1 MLDLQVKKSAL
12 MLIPALLLSMFMDK
26 MLTLLLESIK
36 KRTRKIWELVIKDS
50 CSVMLLM
57 NGILKPIT
65 HTLTS
70 LLIVY
75 ARRWLNKERAE
86 KSHG

>member
-1 MLDLQVKKSAL
+1 MSAL
-12 MLIPALLLSMFMDK
+12 MPIPALLLSMFMDK

-36 KRTRKIWELVIKDS
+36 KRMRKIWELVIKDS

-57 NGILKPIT
+57 NGILKLFI

-75 ARRWLNKERAE
+75 ARRWLSKERAE

>member
-1 MLDLQVKKSAL
+1 MSAL
-12 MLIPALLLSMFMDK
+12 MPIPALLLSMFMDK
-26 MLTLLLESIK
+26 IRTLLLESIK

-57 NGILKPIT
+57 NGILKHFI

-75 ARRWLNKERAE
+75 ARRWLSKERAE

>member
-1 MLDLQVKKSAL
+1 
-12 MLIPALLLSMFMDK
+12 
-26 MLTLLLESIK
+26 LLLESIK

-57 NGILKPIT
+57 NGILKHFI

-75 ARRWLNKERAE
+75 ARRWLSKERAE